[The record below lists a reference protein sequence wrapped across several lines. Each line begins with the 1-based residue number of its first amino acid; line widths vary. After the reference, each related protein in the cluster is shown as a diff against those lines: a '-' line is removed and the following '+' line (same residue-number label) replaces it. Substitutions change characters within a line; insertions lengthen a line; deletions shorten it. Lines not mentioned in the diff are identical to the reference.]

1 MKRVGLIG
9 LVIAALLVISAT
21 PVMAAKL
28 TCNATVDVNNLTIVF
43 FPVDQMPWHADGK
56 LYNMTIYIN
65 DTLGDTTVNCT
76 GEVQLTFNTSMAWI
90 NNGTGGSNIAI
101 VSVTNGITDPF
112 SVAAF
117 NNQTYG
123 SVIANLTAEAVA
135 VNESNPAENA
145 TVFNYTI
152 LTFNAPSQLAWITG
166 DYRKVDG
173 TPLNETE
180 VGGVWITITNEYGFP
195 LYYYLDTTPGA
206 GYSAR
211 VPLGNYYVQG
221 DAMYYQATSNTV
233 NVSESERTFTADLV
247 FVSDRKPTTVVLTYE
262 DGSKNKANPANGDE
276 KTDEML
282 IVKVY
287 DQYGDLITD
296 TVTVTIEPPG
306 DLNVNDPDVLP
317 DGNVDTAVTVTAS
330 GGVGYVWVTSLNA
343 TKDTMPGAIV
353 TVNITATSNT
363 NSSAFDTATKT
374 YVLKGNSSILGQVY
388 YVNEETGEKGPA
400 VGATVWA
407 AYAGMSN
414 HSLAYIQSVFS
425 WLVDTTDEH
434 GVYVLD
440 GIAGNDTVV
449 FIYVVY
455 DGWNGINDTIGAP
468 SLSSIGVLDPESNAT
483 RGGRTN
489 MFIAEAEYEHIRM
502 DGDTENHD
510 IKLRTP
516 EPIRYTL
523 DITEPRHVLT
533 IGEDSV
539 VINVTLQWW
548 PKSDPSDVHP
558 ANGTVTVSL
567 NNSLAVLDN
576 GTVKGQS
583 VNVEVTNGIG
593 YVTIISGDSAGAVE
607 VNATFTYYDLET
619 KQYVTVWDSEVKTI
633 VDVARISG
641 DLTDESGT
649 QLNNMPL
656 QLVVALWLDYDGD
669 KKIDTS
675 VDCLVRSYAS
685 YEVRSGIDSL
695 SIIQAINPG
704 ARYCSAAQ
712 LVNISDQ
719 TPNPRFS
726 DPTFGHYSFFD
737 VPTGFNYVAEG
748 VWIAKEPLDTN
759 DAISQ
764 IQAGNYSVSYVPFYL
779 EPNVGTKTVDIAMAT
794 PPGYEQPTG
803 PGTSAEMIKQ
813 EIINLIVEYLQT
825 TDDNV
830 KQSLKQEIIN
840 KIVEYLNII

>member
-1 MKRVGLIG
+1 
-9 LVIAALLVISAT
+9 
-21 PVMAAKL
+21 
-28 TCNATVDVNNLTIVF
+28 
-43 FPVDQMPWHADGK
+43 
-56 LYNMTIYIN
+56 MTISIT
-65 DTLGDTTVNCT
+65 DTHGNTVNCT

-90 NNGTGGSNIAI
+90 NNGTGGGWSNIAI
-101 VSVTNGITDPF
+101 VSVTNGVTNPF

-135 VNESNPAENA
+135 VNESNSAENA

-152 LTFNAPSQLAWITG
+152 LTFYAPSQLAWITG

-440 GIAGNDTVV
+440 GIAGNDTDV

-468 SLSSIGVLDPESNAT
+468 SLSSIGVLDPGSNAI

-489 MFIAEAEYEHIRM
+489 MFIAEAEYQYIWI
-502 DGDTENHD
+502 DGDTVNHD
-510 IKLRTP
+510 IRLRTP
-516 EPIRYTL
+516 EP
-523 DITEPRHVLT
+523 
-533 IGEDSV
+533 S
-539 VINVTLQWW
+539 
-548 PKSDPSDVHP
+548 
-558 ANGTVTVSL
+558 
-567 NNSLAVLDN
+567 
-576 GTVKGQS
+576 
-583 VNVEVTNGIG
+583 
-593 YVTIISGDSAGAVE
+593 ISG
-607 VNATFTYYDLET
+607 
-619 KQYVTVWDSEVKTI
+619 
-633 VDVARISG
+633 
-641 DLTDESGT
+641 
-649 QLNNMPL
+649 
-656 QLVVALWLDYDGD
+656 
-669 KKIDTS
+669 
-675 VDCLVRSYAS
+675 
-685 YEVRSGIDSL
+685 
-695 SIIQAINPG
+695 
-704 ARYCSAAQ
+704 
-712 LVNISDQ
+712 
-719 TPNPRFS
+719 
-726 DPTFGHYSFFD
+726 
-737 VPTGFNYVAEG
+737 
-748 VWIAKEPLDTN
+748 
-759 DAISQ
+759 
-764 IQAGNYSVSYVPFYL
+764 
-779 EPNVGTKTVDIAMAT
+779 
-794 PPGYEQPTG
+794 
-803 PGTSAEMIKQ
+803 
-813 EIINLIVEYLQT
+813 
-825 TDDNV
+825 
-830 KQSLKQEIIN
+830 
-840 KIVEYLNII
+840 